1 MVEFDQATIS
11 SYVGL
16 VLMPVLGYFAV
27 SSSTSS
33 AIVGVVSAIILLLVQ
48 IWNERHNSSVLS
60 ADSSSVSVDGD
71 GE

>member
-16 VLMPVLGYFAV
+16 ILMPVLGYFAV

-33 AIVGVVSAIILLLVQ
+33 DIVGVVSAVILLLVQ
-48 IWNERHNSSVLS
+48 IWNEKHNSAVISGSS
-60 ADSSSVSVDGD
+60 AVEGVD
-71 GE
+71 EC